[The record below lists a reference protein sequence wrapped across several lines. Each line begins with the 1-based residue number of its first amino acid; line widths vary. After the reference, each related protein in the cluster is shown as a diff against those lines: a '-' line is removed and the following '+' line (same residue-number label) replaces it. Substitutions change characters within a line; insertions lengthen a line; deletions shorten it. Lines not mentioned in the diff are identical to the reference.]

1 MFEIILE
8 NTGKRFNKEWI
19 FKDLHYVFKSNN
31 FYAIEGANGSGKSTL
46 LQIIAGSMLASN
58 GNVKYKT
65 NSTEIASEKVYHHVA
80 IVAPYIEVIEEMTAN
95 EFLHFHH
102 SFKQLVLPVPEI
114 LQIIALEKAANKQ
127 IRYFSSGMKQRIKLA
142 QAFFSNTP
150 VLLLDEPCT
159 NFDAAGFNLYENL
172 LTNYCS
178 NKLVII
184 CSNDENEI
192 KQCHYRLNMLNFKT

>member
-1 MFEIILE
+1 
-8 NTGKRFNKEWI
+8 
-19 FKDLHYVFKSNN
+19 
-31 FYAIEGANGSGKSTL
+31 
-46 LQIIAGSMLASN
+46 
-58 GNVKYKT
+58 
-65 NSTEIASEKVYHHVA
+65 
-80 IVAPYIEVIEEMTAN
+80 
-95 EFLHFHH
+95 
-102 SFKQLVLPVPEI
+102 
-114 LQIIALEKAANKQ
+114 
-127 IRYFSSGMKQRIKLA
+127 MKQRIKLA

>member
-80 IVAPYIEVIEEMTAN
+80 IAAPYIEVIEEMTAN

-127 IRYFSSGMKQRIKLA
+127 IRYFSSGMKQRVKLG
-142 QAFFSNTP
+142 QAIFADTP
-150 VLLLDEPCT
+150 ALFLDEPCS
-159 NFDAAGFNLYENL
+159 NLDEKGIALYHQL
-172 LTNYCS
+172 IQTHTS
-178 NKLVII
+178 DRLVVVA
-184 CSNDENEI
+184 SNDPIEYSF
-192 KQCHYRLNMLNFKT
+192 CHQT